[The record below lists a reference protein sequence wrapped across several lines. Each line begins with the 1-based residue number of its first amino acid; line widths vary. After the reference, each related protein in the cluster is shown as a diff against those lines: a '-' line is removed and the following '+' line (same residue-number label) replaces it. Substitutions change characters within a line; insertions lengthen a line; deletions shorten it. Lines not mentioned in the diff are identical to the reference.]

1 MLLGVMTGAF
11 GAHALKQMVSENSLD
26 IWKTA
31 AHYQMIHALALIGLA
46 IHAQMQTLNS
56 WLKASGVCLI
66 TGILLF
72 SGSLYALVL
81 LGLPK
86 LGMLTPLGGL
96 LFIAGWTCWLISA
109 LTRDPTRH

>member
-31 AHYQMIHALALIGLA
+31 ASYQMIHALALIGLA
-46 IHAQMQTLNS
+46 IHTQLQTINN
-56 WLKASGVCLI
+56 WLRASGVCLI
-66 TGILLF
+66 AGIFLF

-81 LGLPK
+81 LGIPK
-86 LGMLTPLGGL
+86 LGMLTPVGGL
-96 LFIAGWTCWLISA
+96 LFIVGWICWLISA
-109 LTRDPTRH
+109 VTRDSTSH

>member
-31 AHYQMIHALALIGLA
+31 ASYQMIHALALIGLA
-46 IHAQMQTLNS
+46 IHTQLQTINN
-56 WLKASGVCLI
+56 WLRTSGVCLI
-66 TGILLF
+66 AGIFLF

-81 LGLPK
+81 LGIPK
-86 LGMLTPLGGL
+86 LGMLTPVGGL
-96 LFIAGWTCWLISA
+96 LFIVGWICWLISA
-109 LTRDPTRH
+109 VTRDSTSH